1 MKPEATTKQAPWTPP
16 FCTIL
21 SADTDNLAY
30 RACSLCERSLPDHG
44 GPCSVC
50 SRRTPSPPTKFLYR
64 LLLSIA
70 TSDQVLVVVAFD
82 RAARVLLGCPA
93 SDLLQF
99 CSAHDGAAH
108 TAGQLLE
115 GEMCRFTLKAS
126 MRGNAENL
134 RVVSVEPLRTG
145 FRPVIHSLREIY
157 GEGES
162 SVNFD
167 QAF

>member
-1 MKPEATTKQAPWTPP
+1 MPSPSPSPWTPP

-30 RACSLCERSLPDHG
+30 RACSLCERALPDLG
-44 GPCSVC
+44 GPCSLC
-50 SRRTPSPPTKFLYR
+50 SRRNPSLPPTKLLYR

-82 RAARVLLGCPA
+82 RAARALLGCPA
-93 SDLLQF
+93 SDFLQF
-99 CSAHDGAAH
+99 CSARDGAAR

-115 GEMCRFTLKAS
+115 GEMCRLTLKAS
-126 MRGNAENL
+126 KKGNAEHL

-157 GEGES
+157 GDGES
-162 SVNFD
+162 CVNFD